1 MVLPRFRTG
10 SGSDRTQRAPFVRLI
25 RLSQGAYANPSR
37 LVHSK
42 ESYTRVEC
50 GRYRSRFCNTRYRT
64 GLSSCFHQQAEMFRE
79 AYDQLIG
86 DRKAKALY
94 LSEDGGYLGKE
105 DVGR

>member
-1 MVLPRFRTG
+1 
-10 SGSDRTQRAPFVRLI
+10 
-25 RLSQGAYANPSR
+25 
-37 LVHSK
+37 
-42 ESYTRVEC
+42 
-50 GRYRSRFCNTRYRT
+50 
-64 GLSSCFHQQAEMFRE
+64 MFRE